1 MDLRV
6 ELTEEF
12 DRNFESK
19 SFFGDNWKGRRDKT
33 EKGSLLN
40 VTGKLRRSI
49 HSRISGNSLEYTSTE
64 PYAEIHN
71 SGGKIKVTA
80 KMKKYFWAKYY
91 EHSGKVKYNKNG
103 TTSKSKS
110 SVSMSDK
117 AEIYKNMALMKVGD
131 QITIPKRQYIGDHPN
146 LRKIAM
152 SIAEENLKDYIKSLT
167 QRMNK
172 K

>member
-12 DRNFESK
+12 DRNFETK
-19 SFFGDNWKGRRDKT
+19 SFFREPWKDRRDLT
-33 EKGSLLN
+33 AKGSLLN

-71 SGGKIKVTA
+71 TGGKIRVTQ
-80 KMKKYFWAKYY
+80 KMQKYFWAKYY
-91 EHSGKVKYNKNG
+91 EHSGKVKHNKNG
-103 TTSKSKS
+103 TVSKASGAAS
-110 SVSMSDK
+110 GK
-117 AEIYKNMALMKVGD
+117 AEVYKNLALMKVGSE
-131 QITIPKRQYIGDHPN
+131 IKIPRRRFIGDHPN
-146 LRKIAM
+146 LRKIAKD
-152 SIAEENLKDYIKSLT
+152 ITEENVRGYIKSLT
-167 QRMNK
+167 DKMNK